1 MKRSLLLVCSLF
13 CGAILAIAQP
23 VPAEPSPT
31 PSAAEKKDWLANQLE
46 SARQRESAL
55 DEKTLS
61 EALQKNGLPAD
72 QAADFL
78 AAANEAVRNYQTA
91 SDTLTSIQNNE
102 RAFQALQTE
111 PPPKAPTNDQES
123 DAMREKI
130 NTLRQQIQTEDTQ
143 VQLDQSVLAR
153 SQTRLD
159 SAEQDLRRIQQEAD
173 AVTDPAQKQRS
184 ALQVQ
189 LAQLRREASASAA
202 FLADWRVT
210 LDQIDRSIVSLNLAR
225 TEKALAAAG
234 QDTVFNRQ
242 RAESALARIDQTQ
255 NATRDRIEATRKIA
269 AGLNDTITSLSK
281 QVDEAKKAGREK
293 EALVLAARQAVVTDA
308 ASVANKIIQTEEGIL
323 TEWTNIQAIWKLTLT
338 AIEKPESASYESIKT
353 QSAQA
358 LSDIEP
364 WREQLRRSLQDT
376 QRRLEEAQ
384 AEAPARDAELRKH
397 QEARLDALRKRVTQ
411 LSELVPTVD
420 SVIALQQQMISESR
434 ERLASQSIAEKA
446 ALSAENLGNLIKD
459 AWNKELFVTTDKITD
474 SSGNVTT
481 RQHAVSLGKLLSA
494 LVWLILAFALSKVV
508 SRTVCNRI
516 QTRFSLDPV
525 RVSALE
531 KALFTAILAIT
542 ILTILNW
549 LNIPLTAF
557 AFMGGALAIG
567 IGFGAQT
574 LVNNFISGLILLA
587 ERRIKVGDTIEV
599 DGHTGSVLNLGT
611 RCSRILKGN
620 GAEVLVPNSYL
631 LEKNVVNWTLT
642 HYRHSFDFAV
652 GLSYGTDITKA
663 VALLRQAVEAEP
675 KVLKT
680 PAPVVFFEEFGSQA
694 LIFRMSYWVDLRGT
708 DNRVV
713 GSNIRTR
720 IAQLCQEQN
729 IQISAPNQDLRLH
742 TPDAIRVRMISQDS
756 E

>member
-1 MKRSLLLVCSLF
+1 MKRALLLALTLF
-13 CGAILAIAQP
+13 YGAVLANAQP
-23 VPAEPSPT
+23 AAADPSPT
-31 PSAAEKKDWLANQLE
+31 PSAAEKKDWLAEQLE
-46 SARQRESAL
+46 AARQRESTL
-55 DEKTLS
+55 NEKALS

-72 QAADFL
+72 QTADFL

-102 RAFQALQTE
+102 RALQALQTE
-111 PPPKAPTNDQES
+111 PPPKAPANDQES

-189 LAQLRREASASAA
+189 LAQLRREAAASAA

-210 LDQIDRSIVSLNLAR
+210 LDQIDRSIVSLNLTR

-242 RAESALARIDQTQ
+242 RAESALARIEQTQ

-269 AGLNDTITSLSK
+269 AGLNDTITTLSK
-281 QVDEAKKAGREK
+281 QVEEAKKAGREK
-293 EALVLAARQAVVTDA
+293 EAVALAARQTVVTGA
-308 ASVANKIIQTEEGIL
+308 ASIANKIIQTEEGFL
-323 TEWTNIQAIWKLTLT
+323 TDWTKVQAIWKLTL
-338 AIEKPESASYESIKT
+338 ASLEKPESTSYEAVKT
-353 QSAQA
+353 QAAQA
-358 LSDIEP
+358 LADIEP

-384 AEAPARDAELRKH
+384 AETPARDAELRKQ
-397 QEARLDALRKRVTQ
+397 QEARLEILRKRVTQ

-446 ALSAENLGNLIKD
+446 ALSAENLGNFVKD

-494 LVWLILAFALSKVV
+494 LVWLVLAFVFSKVV
-508 SRTVCNRI
+508 SRTVCGRI
-516 QTRFSLDPV
+516 ETRFSLDPV

-531 KALFTAILAIT
+531 KALFAAILAIAV
-542 ILTILNW
+542 LTILNW

-611 RCSRILKGN
+611 RCSRVRKGN

-642 HYRHSFDFAV
+642 NYRHAFDFAV
-652 GLSYGTDITKA
+652 GLSYGTDIAKA
-663 VALLRQAVEAEP
+663 LALLQSAVEAEG
-675 KVLKT
+675 KVLKS
-680 PAPVVFFEEFGSQA
+680 PAPVVFFEDFGSQA
-694 LIFRMSYWVDLRGT
+694 LIFRISYWVDLRGT

-720 IAQLCQEQN
+720 IAQFCQEQN

-742 TPDAIRVRMISQDS
+742 TPDAIRVQMIPRDS

>member
-1 MKRSLLLVCSLF
+1 MKRSLLLVFSLLY
-13 CGAILAIAQP
+13 GAILAVAQP
-23 VPAEPSPT
+23 APTEPSPT
-31 PSAAEKKDWLANQLE
+31 PSAAEKKDWLADQLE
-46 SARQRESAL
+46 AARQRENAL
-55 DEKTLS
+55 NEKTLT
-61 EALQKNGLPAD
+61 EALQKNGLPTE

-91 SDTLTSIQNNE
+91 SDTLTLIQNNE
-102 RAFQALQTE
+102 RALQALQTE
-111 PPPKAPTNDQES
+111 PPPKAPANDQES

-143 VQLDQSVLAR
+143 VQLDQSILSR

-173 AVTDPAQKQRS
+173 AITDPAQKQRS

-189 LAQLRREASASAA
+189 LAQLRRDAAASAVS
-202 FLADWRVT
+202 LADWRVT
-210 LDQIDRSIVSLNLAR
+210 LDQIDRSIVSLNLSR

-234 QDTVFNRQ
+234 QDTIFNRQ
-242 RAESALARIDQTQ
+242 RAESALTRIEQTQ
-255 NATRDRIEATRKIA
+255 NATRSRIEAMRKIA
-269 AGLNDTITSLSK
+269 AGLNDSIANLSK
-281 QVDEAKKAGREK
+281 QREEAKKAGREK
-293 EALVLAARQAVVTDA
+293 EAISLATQEAVVTEA
-308 ASVANKIIQTEEGIL
+308 ASVANKIIQTEEGLL
-323 TEWTNIQAIWKLTLT
+323 TEWAKIQAIWKLTLA
-338 AIEKPESASYESIKT
+338 AIAKPESTSYEAIKT
-353 QSAQA
+353 QSTQA

-384 AEAPARDAELRKH
+384 AEAPARDAELRKQ
-397 QEARLDALRKRVTQ
+397 QEARLDALRKRATQ

-446 ALSAENLGNLIKD
+446 ALSAENLGNLIRN
-459 AWNKELFVTTDKITD
+459 AWNKELFITTDKITD
-474 SSGNVTT
+474 STGNVTT

-494 LVWLILAFALSKVV
+494 LVWLVLAFALSKVV

-531 KALFTAILAIT
+531 KALFVAILAIAL
-542 ILTILNW
+542 LTILNW

-611 RCSRILKGN
+611 RCSRVRKGN
-620 GAEVLVPNSYL
+620 GSEVLVPNSYL

-642 HYRHSFDFAV
+642 DYRHAFDFAV
-652 GLSYGTDITKA
+652 GLSYGTDISKA
-663 VALLRQAVEAEP
+663 IALLHSAVDAEG
-675 KVLKT
+675 KVLKS
-680 PAPVVFFEEFGSQA
+680 PAPVVFFEDFGSQA
-694 LIFRMSYWVDLRGT
+694 LIFRVSYWVDLRGT

-720 IAQLCQEQN
+720 IAQLCQEQD

>member
-1 MKRSLLLVCSLF
+1 M
-13 CGAILAIAQP
+13 
-23 VPAEPSPT
+23 
-31 PSAAEKKDWLANQLE
+31 
-46 SARQRESAL
+46 
-55 DEKTLS
+55 
-61 EALQKNGLPAD
+61 
-72 QAADFL
+72 
-78 AAANEAVRNYQTA
+78 
-91 SDTLTSIQNNE
+91 
-102 RAFQALQTE
+102 TE
-111 PPPKAPTNDQES
+111 
-123 DAMREKI
+123 
-130 NTLRQQIQTEDTQ
+130 
-143 VQLDQSVLAR
+143 
-153 SQTRLD
+153 
-159 SAEQDLRRIQQEAD
+159 
-173 AVTDPAQKQRS
+173 
-184 ALQVQ
+184 
-189 LAQLRREASASAA
+189 
-202 FLADWRVT
+202 
-210 LDQIDRSIVSLNLAR
+210 
-225 TEKALAAAG
+225 
-234 QDTVFNRQ
+234 
-242 RAESALARIDQTQ
+242 
-255 NATRDRIEATRKIA
+255 
-269 AGLNDTITSLSK
+269 
-281 QVDEAKKAGREK
+281 
-293 EALVLAARQAVVTDA
+293 A

-323 TEWTNIQAIWKLTLT
+323 TEWTKIQAIWKLTL
-338 AIEKPESASYESIKT
+338 AAVEKPESASYEAIKT

-384 AEAPARDAELRKH
+384 AEAPARDAELRKQ

-420 SVIALQQQMISESR
+420 SVVALQQQMISESR

-446 ALSAENLGNLIKD
+446 ALSAENLGNLIRD
-459 AWNKELFVTTDKITD
+459 GWNKELFVTTDKITD

-531 KALFTAILAIT
+531 KALFTAILVIAV
-542 ILTILNW
+542 LTILNW

-652 GLSYGTDITKA
+652 GLSYGTDIAKA
-663 VALLRQAVEAEP
+663 VALLQRAVEAEA

-680 PAPVVFFEEFGSQA
+680 PARWFFSRSLA
-694 LIFRMSYWVDLRGT
+694 AR
-708 DNRVV
+708 
-713 GSNIRTR
+713 
-720 IAQLCQEQN
+720 
-729 IQISAPNQDLRLH
+729 H
-742 TPDAIRVRMISQDS
+742 
-756 E
+756 

>member
-1 MKRSLLLVCSLF
+1 MKRSLLVVLCLLY
-13 CGAILAIAQP
+13 GWALAVAQP

-31 PSAAEKKDWLANQLE
+31 PSAAEKKDWLTGQLE
-46 SARQRESAL
+46 AARQREAAL
-55 DEKTLS
+55 NEKTLS

-78 AAANEAVRNYQTA
+78 AAANEAVRNYQAA
-91 SDTLTSIQNNE
+91 SDTLTSILNNE

-111 PPPKAPTNDQES
+111 PPPKAPADDRES

-143 VQLDQSVLAR
+143 VQLDQSALAR

-189 LAQLRREASASAA
+189 LAQLRREAAASAA

-210 LDQIDRSIVSLNLAR
+210 LDQIDRSTVSLNLAR

-242 RAESALARIDQTQ
+242 RAESALARIEQTQ
-255 NATRDRIEATRKIA
+255 NATRDRIETTRKIA
-269 AGLNDTITSLSK
+269 AGLNDTITALSK
-281 QVDEAKKAGREK
+281 QVEEAKKAEREK
-293 EALVLAARQAVVTDA
+293 ESISLAARQAVVTEA

-323 TEWTNIQAIWKLTLT
+323 TEWTKIQAIWKLTL
-338 AIEKPESASYESIKT
+338 AAMEKPGSASYEAIKT
-353 QSAQA
+353 QSAQS

-384 AEAPARDAELRKH
+384 AEAPARDAELRKQ

-420 SVIALQQQMISESR
+420 SVIALQQQMIAESR

-446 ALSAENLGNLIKD
+446 ALSAENLGNLVKD
-459 AWNKELFVTTDKITD
+459 AWNKELFVTTEKITD
-474 SSGNVTT
+474 STGNVTT
-481 RQHAVSLGKLLSA
+481 RQHAISLGRLLSA
-494 LVWLILAFALSKVV
+494 LVWLMLAFALSKVV

-531 KALFTAILAIT
+531 KALFAAILAIAV
-542 ILTILNW
+542 LTILNW

-611 RCSRILKGN
+611 RCSRVLKGN

-642 HYRHSFDFAV
+642 NYRHSFDFAV
-652 GLSYGTDITKA
+652 GLSYGTDIA
-663 VALLRQAVEAEP
+663 QAMALLQSAVEAEP

-694 LIFRMSYWVDLRGT
+694 LIFRLSYWVDLRGT

-720 IAQLCQEQN
+720 IDKVCREQN

-742 TPDAIRVRMISQDS
+742 TPDAIRVRMIPH
-756 E
+756 EPE

>member
-1 MKRSLLLVCSLF
+1 MKRSLFLFLSLL
-13 CGAILAIAQP
+13 CGASLAIAQP
-23 VPAEPSPT
+23 VATEPSPT
-31 PSAAEKKDWLANQLE
+31 PSATEKKDWLAGQLE
-46 SARQRESAL
+46 AARERESAL
-55 DEKTLS
+55 NEKALI
-61 EALQKNGLPAD
+61 EALQKNGLPTD

-78 AAANEAVRNYQTA
+78 AAANEAVRNYQA
-91 SDTLTSIQNNE
+91 AADTLTSIQNNE
-102 RAFQALQTE
+102 KALQALQTE
-111 PPPKAPTNDQES
+111 PPPKAPANDQES

-189 LAQLRREASASAA
+189 LAQLRREAAASAA

-242 RAESALARIDQTQ
+242 RAESALARIEQTQ

-269 AGLNDTITSLSK
+269 AGLNDAITTLSK
-281 QVDEAKKAGREK
+281 QVEDAKKAGREK
-293 EALVLAARQAVVTDA
+293 EAIALAARQTVVTEA
-308 ASVANKIIQTEEGIL
+308 ASVANKIIQTEEGFL
-323 TEWTNIQAIWKLTLT
+323 TDWAKVQAIWKLTLT
-338 AIEKPESASYESIKT
+338 SIEKPGSTSYEAVKT
-353 QSAQA
+353 QAAQA

-384 AEAPARDAELRKH
+384 AEAPARDAELRKQ
-397 QEARLDALRKRVTQ
+397 QEARLDILRKRVTQ

-446 ALSAENLGNLIKD
+446 ALSAENLGTFVKD
-459 AWNKELFVTTDKITD
+459 AWNKELFVTSEKITD

-481 RQHAVSLGKLLSA
+481 RQHAISLGKLLSA
-494 LVWLILAFALSKVV
+494 LVWLVLAFVFSKVV
-508 SRTVCNRI
+508 SRTVCGRI
-516 QTRFSLDPV
+516 ETRFSLDPV

-531 KALFTAILAIT
+531 KALFAVILAIAV
-542 ILTILNW
+542 LTILNW

-611 RCSRILKGN
+611 RCSRVRKGN

-642 HYRHSFDFAV
+642 NYRHAFDFAV
-652 GLSYGTDITKA
+652 GLSYGTDIAKA
-663 VALLRQAVEAEP
+663 LALLQSAVEAEG
-675 KVLKT
+675 KVLKS
-680 PAPVVFFEEFGSQA
+680 PAPVVFFEDFGSQA
-694 LIFRMSYWVDLRGT
+694 LIFRISYWVDLRGT

-720 IAQLCQEQN
+720 IAQFCQEQN

-742 TPDAIRVRMISQDS
+742 TPDAIRVRMIPHDS

>member
-31 PSAAEKKDWLANQLE
+31 PSAAEKKDWLADQLE

-189 LAQLRREASASAA
+189 LAQLRREAAASAA

-269 AGLNDTITSLSK
+269 AGLNDTIASLSK

-293 EALVLAARQAVVTDA
+293 EALMLAARQAVVTDA

-323 TEWTNIQAIWKLTLT
+323 TEWTNIQAIWKLTLA

-531 KALFTAILAIT
+531 KALFTAILAIA

-663 VALLRQAVEAEP
+663 VALLRQAVEDEP

-694 LIFRMSYWVDLRGT
+694 LIFRMAYWVDLRGT